1 MYYDGDRFYYL
12 NLNSPSH
19 YLTISPPVQ
28 STYLVVMAGGIGS
41 RFWPFSRTSHPKQF
55 HDVLGVGRSMLQLTV
70 DRFAGICPP
79 ENVFV
84 VTNRDYTT
92 LVQEHL
98 PHLPADQILGEPIGR
113 NTAPCIAYASYRIAQ
128 RDPKA
133 TIIVTPADHA
143 VLNEEEFRRLMR
155 LAVTAAQEN
164 EVLLTLGIQP
174 SRPDTG
180 YGYIQYMD
188 EQSLPGGQFHKVKT
202 FTEKPNLEL
211 AKMFVESGDFLWN
224 SGLFVWRA
232 DAIIHAFHQYLS
244 DVAEVFDEGE
254 SQLGTD
260 QETAFIDNAY
270 SHCRNIS
277 IDYGVMEKADNVY
290 VLPADFGWSDV
301 GTWDSLHRIGKQDA
315 NGNMV
320 SGDVLLYDTI
330 GCVIKT
336 PSERLVVVQGLED
349 FIVAEYDN
357 VLLICKRSE
366 EQRVKEFV
374 ADVKAKKGVGY
385 N

>member
-1 MYYDGDRFYYL
+1 
-12 NLNSPSH
+12 
-19 YLTISPPVQ
+19 
-28 STYLVVMAGGIGS
+28 MAGGIGS
-41 RFWPFSRTSHPKQF
+41 RFWPYSRTHHPKQF

-84 VTNRDYTT
+84 VTNRDYTD

-98 PHLPADQILGEPIGR
+98 PDLPADQILGEPIGR

-133 TIIVTPADHA
+133 TIIVSPADHA
-143 VLNEEEFRRLMR
+143 VQNVPEFQRLMK
-155 LAVTAAQEN
+155 LAVAAAHDN
-164 EVLLTLGIQP
+164 EALITLGIKP

-188 EQSLPGGQFHKVKT
+188 EQSLPGGKLHKVKT

-211 AKMFVESGDFLWN
+211 AQMFVDSGDFLWN
-224 SGLFVWRA
+224 SGLFVWRV
-232 DAIIHAFHQYLS
+232 DVILSAFHQYLN
-244 DVAEVFDEGE
+244 DITEVFEEGNK
-254 SQLGTD
+254 QLGTA
-260 QETAFIDNAY
+260 QEEEFISTAY
-270 SHCRNIS
+270 SRCRNIS

-301 GTWDSLHRIGKQDA
+301 GTWDSLHRIGEHDEH
-315 NGNMV
+315 NNVV
-320 SGDVLLYDTI
+320 SGDVMLYDTT

-336 PSERLVVVQGLED
+336 PAERLVVVQGLED
-349 FIVAEYDN
+349 YIIAEYDN

-374 ADVKAKKGVGY
+374 ADVKAKKGNGY

>member
-1 MYYDGDRFYYL
+1 M
-12 NLNSPSH
+12 N
-19 YLTISPPVQ
+19 

-41 RFWPFSRTSHPKQF
+41 RFWPFSRTHHPKQF
-55 HDVLGVGRSMLQLTV
+55 HDVLDTGRSMLQVTV
-70 DRFAGICPP
+70 DRFARLCPP

-84 VTNRDYTT
+84 VTNRDYIS
-92 LVQEHL
+92 LVHKHL
-98 PHLPADQILGEPIGR
+98 PELPVDQILGEPIGR

-128 RDPKA
+128 RDPQA

-143 VLNEEEFRRLMR
+143 VANEEEFRRVMA
-155 LAVTAAQEN
+155 LAVDAARHHD
-164 EVLLTLGIQP
+164 VLVTLGIHP

-188 EQSLPGGQFHKVKT
+188 GQSLPGGQLHKVKT

-211 AKMFVESGDFLWN
+211 AKMFVDSGDFLWN

-232 DAIIHAFHQYLS
+232 DTILNAFRQYLS
-244 DVAEVFDEGE
+244 DVAEVFEEGLPA
-254 SQLGTD
+254 LGTV
-260 QETAFIDNAY
+260 QEEAFITDAY
-270 SHCRNIS
+270 SRCANIS

-301 GTWDSLHRIGKQDA
+301 GTWDSLHRIGRQDE

-320 SGDVLLYDTI
+320 SGDVMLYDTT

-374 ADVKAKKGVGY
+374 ADVKAKKGTGY

>member
-1 MYYDGDRFYYL
+1 M
-12 NLNSPSH
+12 N
-19 YLTISPPVQ
+19 

-41 RFWPFSRTSHPKQF
+41 RFWPFSRTNNPKQF

-84 VTNRDYTT
+84 VTNRDYAG

-128 RDPKA
+128 RDPQA

-143 VLNEEEFRRLMR
+143 VQNVDEFQRLMR
-155 LAVTAAQEN
+155 LAVAAAQAN
-164 EVLLTLGIQP
+164 DVLLTLGIQP

-202 FTEKPNLEL
+202 FTEKPSLDI

-232 DAIIHAFHQYLS
+232 DVILQAFRHYLP
-244 DVAEVFDEGE
+244 DVAEVFEEGA
-254 SQLGTD
+254 SQLGTS
-260 QETAFIDNAY
+260 QETQFIDDAY
-270 SHCRNIS
+270 THCRNIS

-301 GTWDSLHRIGKQDA
+301 GTWDSLHRIGQQDA

-320 SGDVLLYDTI
+320 NGDVLLYDTS

-349 FIVAEYDN
+349 YIVAEYDN

-374 ADVKAKKGVGY
+374 ADVKAKKGAGY

>member
-1 MYYDGDRFYYL
+1 M
-12 NLNSPSH
+12 NN
-19 YLTISPPVQ
+19 
-28 STYLVVMAGGIGS
+28 TYLVVMAGGIGS
-41 RFWPFSRTSHPKQF
+41 RFWPFSRTTNPKQF

-84 VTNRDYTT
+84 VTNRDYSA

-98 PHLPADQILGEPIGR
+98 PNLPADQILGEPIGR

-143 VLNEEEFRRLMR
+143 VQNVTEFQRLMR
-155 LAVTAAQEN
+155 LAVAAAREN
-164 EVLLTLGIQP
+164 DVLLTLGIQP

-188 EQSLPGGQFHKVKT
+188 GQSLPGGQFHKVKT

-232 DAIIHAFHQYLS
+232 DVIMQAFRQYLG
-244 DVAEVFDEGE
+244 DMAEVFDEGE
-254 SQLGTD
+254 KQLGTA
-260 QETAFIDNAY
+260 QEAEFIDNAY
-270 SHCRNIS
+270 ARCSNIS
-277 IDYGVMEKADNVY
+277 IDYGIMEKADNVY

-301 GTWDSLHRIGKQDA
+301 GTWDSLHRIGKQDE

-320 SGDVLLYDTI
+320 NGDVLLYDTT

-336 PSERLVVVQGLED
+336 PSERLVVIQGLED
-349 FIVAEYDN
+349 YIVAEYDN

-374 ADVKAKKGVGY
+374 ADVKAKKGAGY